1 MKRFALTVAAA
12 FVFGLIAGGSALF
25 AQGTFKIP
33 FKFEAG
39 GKKLPAGEYLVTVKP
54 EGQLVLKQ
62 ASTGNE
68 IPVPFTQRLDPPR
81 PPIGEPRLVFD
92 MVGNF
97 EPSLPEYI
105 TEYVLAEFW
114 LPGQN
119 GFLIFGLKGAHE
131 SQIVKGEIT
140 RK

>member
-1 MKRFALTVAAA
+1 MKRLALMVAAA
-12 FVFGLIAGGSALF
+12 FFFGLIAGASALF

-39 GKKLPAGEYLVTVKP
+39 GKKLPAGDYSMTAKP

-68 IPVPFTQRLDPPR
+68 VLIPFIQRLDPPNLA
-81 PPIGEPRLVFD
+81 IEEPRLVFD

-97 EPSLPEYI
+97 EPSYTEYM
-105 TEYVLAEFW
+105 TDYVLAEFW

-119 GFLIFGLKGAHE
+119 GFLIHSLKGAHQ
-131 SQIVKGEIT
+131 SQVVKGEIA
-140 RK
+140 KK

>member
-1 MKRFALTVAAA
+1 MKRFALAVVAV
-12 FVFGLIAGGSALF
+12 FVFGLVAGGSALF

-39 GKKLPAGEYLVTVKP
+39 GKKLPAGEYSVTAKS

-68 IPVPFTQRLDPPR
+68 IPVPFTQRLDPPS

-97 EPSLPEYI
+97 EPSLPEYM
-105 TEYVLAEFW
+105 TDYVMSEFW
-114 LPGQN
+114 LPGQK
-119 GFLIFGLKGAHE
+119 GFLIYGLKGAHD
-131 SQIVKGEIT
+131 SQIVKGEIA
-140 RK
+140 KK